1 MAPAIVL
8 AQTNTVKSLHTMMRD
23 KTVSRHT
30 VRPLAAHATTREHT
44 NRKWHAVPDRHARQM
59 YPFCS
64 YIVCPSMSCAAPSL

>member
-23 KTVSRHT
+23 KTANRHT

-44 NRKWHAVPDRHARQM
+44 NRKWHAFPDRHA
-59 YPFCS
+59 
-64 YIVCPSMSCAAPSL
+64 